1 MYLLANNASSGM
13 LAAGMLIIIFLLLRR
28 SRRYVAK
35 TKKKTQPETR
45 RKLADARKSTPLL
58 DAPPEIL
65 RWHVEMHETTRELKA
80 ELDSKM
86 GALQALIR
94 MAAEE
99 TARLEAAISRAEQLG
114 ISPRPDSLTA
124 IEELSGGDGLEGVL
138 ESVEP
143 LSSSDDLS
151 ARRDAVYQLAD
162 QGLAAVAIARSIGA
176 PLGDVELLMSL
187 RTNGPTHDIG

>member
-1 MYLLANNASSGM
+1 
-13 LAAGMLIIIFLLLRR
+13 
-28 SRRYVAK
+28 
-35 TKKKTQPETR
+35 
-45 RKLADARKSTPLL
+45 
-58 DAPPEIL
+58 
-65 RWHVEMHETTRELKA
+65 
-80 ELDSKM
+80 
-86 GALQALIR
+86 

-138 ESVEP
+138 ESVES

>member
-99 TARLEAAISRAEQLG
+99 TARLEAAISRAEQITLQAALRK
-114 ISPRPDSLTA
+114 IQQVRPLDVSPR
-124 IEELSGGDGLEGVL
+124 LSN
-138 ESVEP
+138 
-143 LSSSDDLS
+143 
-151 ARRDAVYQLAD
+151 
-162 QGLAAVAIARSIGA
+162 
-176 PLGDVELLMSL
+176 DVEQIQL
-187 RTNGPTHDIG
+187 